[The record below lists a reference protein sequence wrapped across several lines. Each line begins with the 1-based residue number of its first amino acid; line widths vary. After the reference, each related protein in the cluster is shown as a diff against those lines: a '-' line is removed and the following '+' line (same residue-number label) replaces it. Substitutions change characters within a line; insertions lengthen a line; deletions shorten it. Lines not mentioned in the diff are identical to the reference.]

1 MRRWNGWGDE
11 AFTYPLSAKS
21 LRFLIEEVGPGTA
34 PQDASLK
41 DVLATVPHAR
51 ISPHPLISTDPED
64 RLRHSRGQSLPDW
77 IALRSGRIPAFPD
90 GVAYPSS
97 EGDVVELLRYARA
110 TGTRLIPYGGG
121 TSVVGHINVPDAGT
135 TTVSVDMSRMSALIS
150 LDERSRLA
158 TFGPGVR
165 GPELEASLRARG
177 YTLGHYP
184 QSFEYSTLGGWIH
197 SRSSG
202 QQCLGYGRIERLF
215 SGGKVETPEGTL
227 VLPPFPASAAG
238 PDLKELV
245 LGSEGRLGIMTE
257 ATVRVSPVPE
267 AEDFQA
273 AFFPDL
279 SRGINAVMDMVTS
292 RIPLSML
299 RLSTSQETRTTLA
312 MAGHERLIGLLENYL
327 RYRGIGKHKCMMIFA
342 SSGRRSLVRFAMA
355 RAKDAV
361 WSHGGI
367 NVGRTFGREWVKNRF
382 RTPYLR
388 NTLWEAGYAADTL
401 ETATTWDRL
410 PALLTAVENALCSGL
425 SHMGEKVLV
434 FSHLSHVYTHGS
446 SIYTTYVFR
455 LAADPEENLERWR
468 TLKHAASQAIVASGG
483 TISHH
488 HGVGTDHREYLP
500 AEKGQ
505 LGQKLISELITTLD
519 PLGIMNPNKLV

>member
-11 AFTYPLSAKS
+11 AYTYPLSATS
-21 LRFLIEEVGPGTA
+21 LGFLVEEVGPGTA
-34 PQDASLK
+34 PQDASLE
-41 DVLATVPHAR
+41 DVLATVPSTR
-51 ISPHPLISTDPED
+51 LSPHPLISTDPED

-90 GVAYPSS
+90 GVAYPRS
-97 EGDVVELLRYARA
+97 ESDVAEILRYARA

-121 TSVVGHINVPDAGT
+121 TSVVGHINVQDTGVS
-135 TTVSVDMSRMSALIS
+135 TVSVDMSRMSELIS

-215 SGGKVETPEGTL
+215 SGGKVETPEGPL
-227 VLPPFPASAAG
+227 VLPTFPASAAG

-257 ATVRVSPVPE
+257 ATVRVCPVPE
-267 AEDFQA
+267 VEDFQA
-273 AFFPDL
+273 AFFPDFQHGV
-279 SRGINAVMDMVTS
+279 SAIIDMVTS

-299 RLSTSQETRTTLA
+299 RLSTPQETRTTLA
-312 MAGHERLIGLLENYL
+312 MAGHERLIGLLEKYL
-327 RYRGIGKHKCMMIFA
+327 GYRGVREEKCMLIFA
-342 SSGRRSLVRFAMA
+342 SSGDRSLVRFAMTRA
-355 RAKDAV
+355 RDAI
-361 WSHGGI
+361 WAHRGI
-367 NVGRTFGREWVKNRF
+367 NVGRSFGREWVKNRF

-410 PALLTAVENALCSGL
+410 PELLRAVETALCNGL
-425 SHMGEKVLV
+425 SHVGEKVLV

-455 LAADPEENLERWR
+455 LAQDAQENLERWR
-468 TLKHAASQAIVASGG
+468 TLKRAASLAMVSNGG

-488 HGVGTDHREYLP
+488 HGVGTDHLPYLMT
-500 AEKGQ
+500 EKGR
-505 LGQKLISELITTLD
+505 LGLKLLSGLIGTLD
-519 PLGIMNPNKLV
+519 PLGIMNPTKLV